1 MYLNIIYNY
10 LYLYFFDVMKTKN
23 MKNIFFIVLKN
34 IKERESYTRCDFS
47 PLFKR
52 KEWKSSL

>member
-1 MYLNIIYNY
+1 
-10 LYLYFFDVMKTKN
+10 MKTKN

-34 IKERESYTRCDFS
+34 IKSRKSYTRCDFS
-47 PLFKR
+47 SLFKR